1 MTLPDAGAI
10 LSILKD
16 VSSISAAGVAM
27 YVALKGRQAWKRQLR
42 GNADFDLARRVL
54 RATYAVRHAVQLAR
68 AAFLTAAEMQS
79 ALASR
84 TEATTAV
91 AGAGKDDDDGE
102 MAAYQIRWQ
111 RVNAALTDFHGVA
124 LEAEALWGQDAATKT
139 AEVFRLANELHHAI
153 QRWVNRTDRPLNC
166 EDDEK
171 VLRTVSEIDAD
182 GYRDYSDRFA
192 AALAGVDNLTKPYL
206 SFSRESPAR
215 R

>member
-1 MTLPDAGAI
+1 M
-10 LSILKD
+10 
-16 VSSISAAGVAM
+16 
-27 YVALKGRQAWKRQLR
+27 
-42 GNADFDLARRVL
+42 N
-54 RATYAVRHAVQLAR
+54 
-68 AAFLTAAEMQS
+68 S

-84 TEATTAV
+84 TEAMAAV
-91 AGAGKDDDDGE
+91 AGGGKDDDGE
-102 MAAYQIRWQ
+102 MAAYQIHWRL
-111 RVNAALTDFHGVA
+111 VNAALADFHGVT
-124 LEAEALWGQDAATKT
+124 LEAEALWGPDAAAKT
-139 AEVFRLANELHHAI
+139 AEVIRLANELHHAI